1 MSEEKTAE
9 QTEGSAADNTHSPSL
24 ETMETA
30 VPVAEEPT
38 DTVAEE
44 ETVQAD
50 EATEGGEEEF
60 KTPKKEIKLV
70 DAEKIVGKMIT
81 LWLEERQ
88 EPALVR
94 SVDKDKQLLVA
105 ELQGETRKGEVYEG
119 NYDANQTVDV
129 YEPEDGIIVLC
140 KTGTD

>member
-1 MSEEKTAE
+1 
-9 QTEGSAADNTHSPSL
+9 
-24 ETMETA
+24 
-30 VPVAEEPT
+30 
-38 DTVAEE
+38 
-44 ETVQAD
+44 
-50 EATEGGEEEF
+50 
-60 KTPKKEIKLV
+60 
-70 DAEKIVGKMIT
+70 MIT

-94 SVDKDKQLLVA
+94 SVDKEKQLLVA

-129 YEPEDGIIVLC
+129 YEPEDGIVVLC